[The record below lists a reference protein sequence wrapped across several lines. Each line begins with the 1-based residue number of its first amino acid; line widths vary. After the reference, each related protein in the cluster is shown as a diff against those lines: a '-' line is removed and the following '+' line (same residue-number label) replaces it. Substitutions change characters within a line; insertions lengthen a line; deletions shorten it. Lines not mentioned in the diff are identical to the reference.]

1 MLKPLLKGNAVVGQ
15 AGGPPVVINQSLVGV
30 IQEVQ
35 KYEHIGHLLGARHG
49 IKGILSDDYID
60 LVRQP
65 SEMLEL
71 VACTPASALGSTRYK
86 PKGADFEKIVD
97 SFRRHDV
104 RYFFY
109 LGGNDSAEAAQIIN
123 KLAQEAKYE
132 LRVIHIPNTIDNDL
146 LVTDHCPGYGSAA
159 KFVASA
165 FIGDNLDNRA
175 LPGVK
180 INILMGR
187 DAGFIT
193 AASVLARQRE
203 DDGPHLIYVPERPF
217 CVQKFVQDVHEVLDR
232 FGRCVVA
239 VSEGI
244 RDDKGVL
251 WTKQIADKM
260 TEREGNRKI
269 ETDSFGNVQLSG
281 TGVLADFLA
290 GVAKGELAKVRN
302 EPRVRADTYGYL
314 QRSFPAWSEVDAWEA
329 RLCGQMA
336 VSYSLDT
343 DQDGSVALVRL
354 PGTTYAC
361 GTHLVPL
368 AAVAPPTEPKTKR
381 LPDEFITAEGNY
393 IRDEFLVYAGPLVG
407 SLPKAGWFEQ
417 VTPGKPYGSRW

>member
-1 MLKPLLKGNAVVGQ
+1 
-15 AGGPPVVINQSLVGV
+15 
-30 IQEVQ
+30 
-35 KYEHIGHLLGARHG
+35 
-49 IKGILSDDYID
+49 
-60 LVRQP
+60 
-65 SEMLEL
+65 MLEL
-71 VACTPASALGSTRYK
+71 VAHTPASALGSTRYK
-86 PKGADFEKIVD
+86 PKDEDFQQIVE
-97 SFRRHDV
+97 SFKRHNV

-109 LGGNDSAEAAQIIN
+109 IGGNDSAEAAQVIN
-123 KLAQEAKYE
+123 KMAQDAKYE
-132 LRVIHIPNTIDNDL
+132 LRVIHIPKTIDNDL

-165 FIGDNLDNRA
+165 FMGDNLDNRA

-193 AASVLARQRE
+193 AASILARQRE

-217 CVQKFVQDVHEVLDR
+217 SIQKFIQDVHEVLDR
-232 FGRCVVA
+232 FGRCQAA

-244 RDDKGVL
+244 RDDEGVL
-251 WTKQIADKM
+251 WTKKIVEEMSKRDN
-260 TEREGNRKI
+260 NRAV
-269 ETDSFGNVQLSG
+269 ETDSFGNIQLSG

-290 GVAKGELAKVRN
+290 GVAKIELAKVRK

-314 QRSFPAWSEVDAWEA
+314 QRSYPAWSEVDAWEA

-343 DQDGSVALVRL
+343 DRDGSVALVRL

-368 AAVAPPTEPKTKR
+368 EAVSPSTEPKTKK
-381 LPDEFITAEGNY
+381 LPDEYISPDGNY
-393 IRDEFLVYAGPLVG
+393 ISDQFLVYAGPLVG
-407 SLPKAGWFEQ
+407 NLPKVGWFEQ
-417 VTPGKPYGSRW
+417 VSPGRPYGARS

>member
-1 MLKPLLKGNAVVGQ
+1 MAKVLLRGNAVVGQ
-15 AGGPPVVINQSLVGV
+15 AGGPTVVINQSLVGV

-35 KYEHIGHLLGARHG
+35 KYDHITHLLGARHG
-49 IKGILSDDYID
+49 VKGIMGDDYID
-60 LVRQP
+60 LKRQP
-65 SEMLEL
+65 TEMLEL
-71 VACTPASALGSTRYK
+71 VACTPASALGSTRLK
-86 PKGADFEKIVD
+86 PKMEDFEKIVS
-97 SFRRHDV
+97 SFKRNDV

-109 LGGNDSAEAAQIIN
+109 IGGNDSAEAAQIIN
-123 KLAQEAKYE
+123 KLAQDAKYD
-132 LRVIHIPNTIDNDL
+132 LRVIHIPKTIDNDL

-187 DAGFIT
+187 DAGYIT
-193 AASVLARQRE
+193 AASILARQRE
-203 DDGPHLIYVPERPF
+203 DDGPHLIYVPERAF
-217 CVQKFVQDVHEVLDR
+217 SIAKFIQDVHEVLDR
-232 FGRCVVA
+232 FGRCLVA

-251 WTKQIADKM
+251 WTK
-260 TEREGNRKI
+260 KI
-269 ETDSFGNVQLSG
+269 VDEMGAYGSPHGVEKDSFGNLQLSG
-281 TGVLADFLA
+281 TGVLADYLA
-290 GVAKGELAKVRN
+290 GVARIELAKVRK

-329 RLCGQMA
+329 RLVGQMA

-354 PGTTYAC
+354 PGMTYAC

-368 AAVAPPTEPKTKR
+368 EMVAPSKDPKTKR
-381 LPDEFITAEGNY
+381 LPDEFISPNNNFIE
-393 IRDEFLVYAGPLVG
+393 DSFLVYAGPLVG
-407 SLPKAGWFEQ
+407 SLPKVGWFEQ
-417 VTPGKPYGSRW
+417 VTPAKPYGAQW